1 MRYSAERRLRPGGAS
16 HPSLMPFT
24 FPDVLMMAGLAV
36 AATLFIFLLV
46 NPPEFVVYWLT
57 GKKKQKR

>member
-1 MRYSAERRLRPGGAS
+1 
-16 HPSLMPFT
+16 MPFT
-24 FPDVLMMAGLAV
+24 FSDVLMIAGLAV